1 MRKQED
7 WVMILN
13 IFKVILVVVAITL
26 APISQYQISAVNA
39 EGLSGE
45 KLFMDN
51 CSGCHVNGGN
61 IIRRGKNL
69 KMPALQRNGIDN
81 PEAIARIAR
90 EGVGSMDG
98 YKKFLG
104 EEGDVI
110 VANWIWLQAQKAWT
124 QG

>member
-1 MRKQED
+1 MRKHEY
-7 WVMILN
+7 WVRVLN
-13 IFKVILVVVAITL
+13 IFKVILFVVAITL

>member
-1 MRKQED
+1 MRKHEY
-7 WVMILN
+7 WVRGLN
-13 IFKVILVVVAITL
+13 IFKVILFVVAITL